1 MTFAKSVLEASPNEG
16 EWNKNKFSP
25 SSRRVHAQKIHRVE
39 GNTENVENLL
49 VQDTSKIAVLH
60 GSDTA
65 VTLDFGF
72 NTCGLIQIEFDND
85 NDDGKHIELSFSE
98 SKQFIDKTT
107 SDRSMDFLM
116 EDLTLKVLCKGT
128 YEMPWVSQR
137 GAFRYLTLW
146 THDESRSISIKSI
159 STYMTCMP
167 SLGDD
172 LSNYSGYFHS
182 SDQFA
187 NSLWY
192 AGAYTIQLATIPV
205 DSGRRHSVI
214 MPRTGWF
221 NDALAGLK
229 DASEILTDGARRD
242 RSVWSGDRSV
252 SLLTE
257 AVCFDGVGGQ
267 AATDWLLTHQ
277 KESGEFPYACKPID
291 MYGSDTYHLWSLVNV
306 YDSFKL
312 TGDDTTAS
320 SHWQSYKKGLEY
332 SRNKVSEL
340 GLIKVTNVLDWGRD
354 VLQNHAA
361 SCNMI
366 YYHTLIGAVELATRF
381 GDEKAASEY
390 ASQAKEL
397 KSRINEVLWD
407 EQHGMFRDNELSS
420 VLSQDANCFAVW
432 FDVTSEERK
441 ESISENLARRWTK
454 FGAPAVESPGMI
466 SPFIS
471 SCELFCHSLAG
482 HPERALELF
491 RTMWGYIWNSPYAV
505 QSSLIEGYF
514 QDGSCK
520 YPFTLYDPAYI
531 SHAHP
536 WATGPT
542 VLLTNHIV
550 GLTFEHD
557 HSQWNFFPAGIF
569 ADNAIKWAQTGFTS
583 KTKGFISAGYKFE
596 RHLKSLELAV
606 KSPKETEGKIGI
618 PYNSDYAVSTVTVN
632 GEILSTDELEIQEKY
647 YVVSVKESVTVVVS
661 YC

>member
-1 MTFAKSVLEASPNEG
+1 MSFAKSVLEATPNEG

-25 SSRRVHAQKIHRVE
+25 SSRRVYAQKIHRIE

-49 VQDTSKIAVLH
+49 VQDTTKIAVLH

-72 NTCGLIQIEFDND
+72 NTCGLVQIEFDND
-85 NDDGKHIELSFSE
+85 NDNDKHIELSFSE

-128 YEMPWVSQR
+128 YQMPWVSQR
-137 GAFRYLTLW
+137 GAFKYLTLW
-146 THDESRSISIKSI
+146 THEESRSISIRSI

-167 SLGDD
+167 SLGED
-172 LSNYSGYFHS
+172 LSRYSGYFHS

-229 DASEILTDGARRD
+229 DASEILTNGARRD

-257 AVCFDGVGGQ
+257 AVCFDSVGGQ

-291 MYGSDTYHLWSLVNV
+291 MY
-306 YDSFKL
+306 
-312 TGDDTTAS
+312 
-320 SHWQSYKKGLEY
+320 
-332 SRNKVSEL
+332 
-340 GLIKVTNVLDWGRD
+340 
-354 VLQNHAA
+354 
-361 SCNMI
+361 
-366 YYHTLIGAVELATRF
+366 ELATRF

-407 EQHGMFRDNELSS
+407 EQHGMFKDNELSS
-420 VLSQDANCFAVW
+420 VLSQDAKCFAVW

-441 ESISENLARRWTK
+441 ESISENLAKRWTK

-505 QSSLIEGYF
+505 QSSLIEGYL

-531 SHAHP
+531 SHAHH

-550 GLTFEHD
+550 GLSFEHD
-557 HSQWNFFPAGIF
+557 HSQWNLFPAGIF
-569 ADNAIKWAQTGFTS
+569 SENAIEWAQTGFTS

-606 KSPKETEGKIGI
+606 KSPKETEGKIRI
-618 PYNSDYAVSTVTVN
+618 PYDSDYAISTVTLN
-632 GEILSTDELEIQEKY
+632 GEVLSTEKLEIQEKY
-647 YVVSVKESVTVVVS
+647 YVVSVKESVTVIVS
-661 YC
+661 YCWSTYLLNELDDQIFYKVRTYFIIHSKTRIPGSLYISGMTSGLSSPEFNEV